1 MHKNNHWNRLLVFL
15 LALALML
22 LLAACGPAENPSAAP
37 QTSTS
42 STIETPPQL
51 VVPNGYTHV
60 TVGDL
65 AGVNIYGTSVELD
78 PHFFAANVQRG
89 VFEEADWAIVERRVK
104 EMGIDRFRVMLKPSW
119 LEPLNDDGDSSTI
132 NWDGLTPDSAE
143 MQSLYKVLDLAQ
155 ENGID
160 VNLTLW
166 GVERNVALVD
176 IDKTAEV
183 NAQGGHF
190 LAKGN
195 NSNNWMIGTLYP
207 EEFAENFSAY
217 VQLLRQ
223 KGYTCITEITPYN
236 EPSFSYLINNA
247 VTFEGYKELCLALD
261 ARFRADG
268 IRDDILFNLSD
279 NIDTDVYWLEGTM
292 SELDAITDIYNSHTY
307 IFGYDTPNSSILA
320 WEEENKNITRNTGK
334 PHVVGE
340 FGSNQC
346 TGSTRQSDIDFYE
359 RGVLLVREMLNFYN
373 AGAAG
378 ASYWVLFDQYYTY
391 NASYSEMMM
400 LGLWKGSRELYYTD
414 SEYYVSVKED
424 YEVRP
429 QYYAFSLMSKYV
441 PKGAQ
446 VYPIALN
453 NEFAT
458 GSAFRGED
466 GKWVYV
472 FANGNSEGEALK
484 LALQNGEISG
494 EYEMYVYRQDALPEG
509 DSLIAASETLT
520 TENLVLLLELE
531 PQTVVLL
538 REK

>member
-1 MHKNNHWNRLLVFL
+1 MHRNNCWNRLLMLL

-22 LLAACGPAENPSAAP
+22 PLAACDPADGPGTVPQGSTPS
-37 QTSTS
+37 
-42 STIETPPQL
+42 ETGTPLQL
-51 VVPNGYTHV
+51 VVPDGYTHV

-65 AGVNIYGTSVELD
+65 VGVNIYGTSVELD

-119 LEPLNDDGDSSTI
+119 LEPLNDDEDSSTI
-132 NWDGLTPDSAE
+132 NWDALTVDSVE
-143 MQSLYKVLDLAQ
+143 MRSLYKVLDLAQ

-166 GVERNVALVD
+166 GVENNVVLADTQMMADVR
-176 IDKTAEV
+176 
-183 NAQGGHF
+183 AQGGHF

-195 NSNNWMIGTLYP
+195 VCNNWMIGTLYP

-223 KGYTCITEITPYN
+223 KGYTCVTEITPYN
-236 EPSFSYLINNA
+236 EPSFSYLIQNE
-247 VTFEGYKELCLALD
+247 VIFEGYKDLCLALD

-268 IRDDILFNLSD
+268 IREDILFNLSD
-279 NIDTDVYWLEGTM
+279 NIDTDVYWLENTM
-292 SELDAITDIYNSHTY
+292 SELDAITDLYNSHTY
-307 IFGYDTPNSSILA
+307 IFGYETPNSEILG

-346 TGSTRQSDIDFYE
+346 TGSTRQSDIDLYE
-359 RGVLLVREMLNFYN
+359 RGVLIVREMLNFYN
-373 AGAAG
+373 AGASG
-378 ASYWVLFDQYYTY
+378 TSYWVLFDQYYAY

-400 LGLWKGSRELYYTD
+400 LGLWKGPRELYYTD
-414 SEYYVSVKED
+414 SEYYGSIQED

-429 QYYAFSLMSKYV
+429 QYYAFSLMSKHV

-453 NEFAT
+453 TEFAAGT
-458 GSAFRGED
+458 AFQGED

-472 FANGNSEGEALK
+472 FANGNAGGDALK
-484 LALQNGEISG
+484 LALQNGNMSG
-494 EYEMYVYRQDALPEG
+494 KFDMYVYRQDALPEG
-509 DSLIAASETLT
+509 DALIAPSGTLT
-520 TENLVLLLELE
+520 TANLVLALELE

>member
-1 MHKNNHWNRLLVFL
+1 MHRNNHWNRLVVLLLV
-15 LALALML
+15 LALML
-22 LLAACGPAENPSAAP
+22 PLAACGPVENPSTAP
-37 QTSTS
+37 QASTP
-42 STIETPPQL
+42 STTEAPPQL
-51 VVPNGYTHV
+51 VVPAGYTHV
-60 TVGDL
+60 TVGEM
-65 AGVNIYGTSVELD
+65 AGVNIYGTSVEFD
-78 PHFFAANVQRG
+78 PHFFAQNVSRG
-89 VFEEADWAIVERRVK
+89 VFAEADWEIVERRVK

-119 LEPLNDDGDSSTI
+119 LEPFNDDADSSSI
-132 NWDGLTPDSAE
+132 NWDALTTDSAE

-166 GVERNVALVD
+166 GVENNVVLVD
-176 IDKTAEV
+176 TEMTAAV

-195 NSNNWMIGTLYP
+195 VSDNWMIGTLYP

-223 KGYTCITEITPYN
+223 KGYTCVTEVTPIN
-236 EPSFSYLINNA
+236 EPNWSYQIDNK
-247 VTFEGYKELCLALD
+247 VTFESYKTLCMALD
-261 ARFRADG
+261 ARFKADG
-268 IRDDILFNLSD
+268 IRDTILFNLSD
-279 NIDTDVYWLEGTM
+279 NTDVGIAWLESTM
-292 SELDAITDIYNSHTY
+292 SELDEITDIYNSHTY
-307 IFGYDTPNSSILA
+307 IFGYETPNSAILA

-346 TGSTRQSDIDFYE
+346 TGSTRQRDIDLYE
-359 RGVLLVREMLNFYN
+359 RGVLMVRQMLNFYN

-378 ASYWVLFDQYYTY
+378 TSYWVLFDQHYTY

-414 SEYYVSVKED
+414 TEYYASVKED

-441 PKGAQ
+441 PKGAE

-453 NEFAT
+453 NDFAVGT
-458 GSAFRGED
+458 AFRGED

-472 FANGNSEGEALK
+472 FANGNSEGVK

-509 DSLIAASETLT
+509 DALITSSGTLT
-520 TENLVLLLELE
+520 TENLVLTLELA

>member
-1 MHKNNHWNRLLVFL
+1 MRKANIRCRWLSLLLV
-15 LALALML
+15 LALML
-22 LLAACGPAENPSAAP
+22 PLAACDTTEPPATEP
-37 QTSTS
+37 Q
-42 STIETPPQL
+42 ETVTDPVETQQL
-51 VVPNGYTHV
+51 AVPEGYAHV
-60 TVGDL
+60 TVGEL
-65 AGVNIYGTSVELD
+65 AGVNLYGISVELD

-89 VFEEADWAIVERRVK
+89 VFTEEDWAIVERRVK
-104 EMGIDRFRVMLKPSW
+104 EMGIDRLRVMIKPSW
-119 LEPLNDDGDSSTI
+119 LEPFNDDENSDSI
-132 NWDGLTPDSAE
+132 NWDALTPDSAE

-155 ENGID
+155 ANGID

-166 GVERNVALVD
+166 GVENNVALVD
-176 IDKTAEV
+176 TRVMEQIK
-183 NAQGGHF
+183 AQGGHF

-195 NSNNWMIGTLYP
+195 SGDNWMIGTRYP

-217 VQLLRQ
+217 IQLLQQ
-223 KGYTCITEITPYN
+223 KGYTCITEITPVN
-236 EPSFSYLINNA
+236 EPDYSYRIDDKVSFDAYA
-247 VTFEGYKELCLALD
+247 ELCLALD

-268 IRDDILFNLSD
+268 IREQVLFTLSD
-279 NIDTDVYWLEGTM
+279 NIDTHAYWLENTM
-292 SELDAITDIYNSHTY
+292 TELDEITDVYSSHTY
-307 IFGYDTPNSSILA
+307 IFGYETPNSTILA

-346 TGSTRQSDIDFYE
+346 TGSTRQTDIDLYE
-359 RGVLLVREMLNFYN
+359 RGVLMVREMLNFYN

-414 SEYYVSVKED
+414 SEYYSTVKED

-441 PKGAQ
+441 PKGAE
-446 VYPIALN
+446 VYCIDLN
-453 NEFAT
+453 DEFAAGT
-458 GSAFRGED
+458 AFRGED

-484 LALQNGEISG
+484 LALQNGEHIG

-509 DSLIAASETLT
+509 DALIAASETLT
-520 TENLVLLLELE
+520 TENLVLTLELE
-531 PQTVVLL
+531 PQTVILL